1 MPSEYFLRVRAV
13 VNEVDPVGLIALG
26 CPEDEYD
33 PEVEDIVS
41 LSEHVNADE
50 VLNVFVRWFGDDGR
64 MERRHA
70 EAIASAVIEAKSRR

>member
-13 VNEVDPVGLIALG
+13 VNAVDPVGLIALG

-33 PEVEDIVS
+33 PEVRDIVR
-41 LSEHVNADE
+41 LGERVTAEE
-50 VLNVFVRWFGDDGR
+50 VLNVFIRWFGDDGR

-70 EAIASAVIEAKSRR
+70 EAIASAARGPKN